1 MADEIEDIFE
11 QSQGSSEGEST
22 ATSAPAPATEGA
34 APATTETPAT
44 PAAPAAPTQVQLSPE
59 SMAALAATLQP
70 AAPQQAQPQLSQDEV
85 NRLLNVYNVDET
97 ALTELGLP
105 TTALTRFNAILEAKV
120 KQAIT
125 AATLH
130 TEMVRRQIA
139 QQLEPMHA
147 LVRQQQMAQ
156 ARQEFFTSNTDLVG
170 KEQLVEAVYAKLE
183 SEGWRPKDKAEAFKI
198 VADQSR
204 QLLKAL
210 LGQGNGQG
218 TGQTA
223 AAPSGGSRA
232 PVTLMAGQTGKAA
245 SATDAATQQQKDVRW
260 LFSKNK

>member
-1 MADEIEDIFE
+1 MAYEIEDIFE
-11 QSQGSSEGEST
+11 QSQGSSEGEGA
-22 ATSAPAPATEGA
+22 ATSAPASATEGA
-34 APATTETPAT
+34 ASATTETPAT
-44 PAAPAAPTQVQLSPE
+44 PAAPTQVQLSPE

-70 AAPQQAQPQLSQDEV
+70 AAQPQAQPQLSQEEI

-105 TTALTRFNAILEAKV
+105 TTALSRLNTILEAKV
-120 KQAIT
+120 KQAVT

-130 TEMVRRQIA
+130 TEMVRRQLA
-139 QQLEPMHA
+139 QQLEPLHT

-156 ARQEFFTSNTDLVG
+156 ARQEFFAANADLVG

-183 SEGWRPKDKAEAFKI
+183 SEGWKPKDKVEAFKI

-210 LGQGNGQG
+210 LGPGNGQG
-218 TGQTA
+218 TGQA
-223 AAPSGGSRA
+223 AAATSGGSRA
-232 PVTLMAGQTGKAA
+232 PVTLMAGQTGNAA
-245 SATDAATQQQKDVRW
+245 STADAVTQQQKDVRW